1 MPANDPLAYGQN
13 IANEA
18 MNLNPI
24 TGMMNMAQDKGQA
37 LIQMLM
43 QLLQQ
48 PQAPGVNPLS
58 GVGPGAAGAMQGG
71 MQGAVP
77 LKQRMTK

>member
-1 MPANDPLAYGQN
+1 MPADDPLAYGRN

-48 PQAPGVNPLS
+48 QPQAPGVNPLS
-58 GVGPGAAGAMQGG
+58 GVGAPGAMQGG
-71 MQGAVP
+71 IQGAVP